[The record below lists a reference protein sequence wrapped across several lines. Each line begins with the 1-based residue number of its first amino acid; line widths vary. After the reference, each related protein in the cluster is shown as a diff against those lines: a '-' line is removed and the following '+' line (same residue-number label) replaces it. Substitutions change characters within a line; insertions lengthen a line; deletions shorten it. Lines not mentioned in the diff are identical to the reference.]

1 MSAARAAGRRTRVLA
16 SLLAVALAAG
26 VAEAV
31 DAPAGAVVPAQTVS
45 DGTRTLTVSQV
56 TGLDPNGQAVEVTGS
71 GYDASEGSGIY
82 VVFCAAPQ
90 PGMAPNP
97 CGGGPGAG
105 GGSGWVA
112 GGQYG
117 ADNGATPF
125 GPDGSFALPVT
136 VSPMIGDVDCRQV
149 RCAIVTRNDHRKIGD
164 RSQDVVVP
172 VSFTDADPAS
182 LPLATAAPDGAAST
196 PATGIRIVPIAE
208 HPKPKLPVTVKSADG
223 RSVEVT
229 DVSRVVSL
237 NGSLSEIVSTL
248 GLGNRIVGRDVS
260 ATFPEIEDVPLVT
273 RGHDISAE
281 SVLSRRPTL
290 VLAQTDTGPP
300 DALKQ
305 IRDAGV
311 PVVVFDQPDKIADIG
326 AREMAVA
333 RTLGVT
339 DEGDALRARTRA
351 ELRSIQAGIPDDA
364 DKPTVAFLYV
374 RGQAGVYLIGG
385 KGSGADSMI
394 KAAGGIDA
402 GTELGLK
409 KAFTPITSEALVEA
423 APDVILLTTT
433 GLESVGGI
441 DGLVEIPGIA
451 QTPAG
456 RARRVLTEEDG
467 LLFSFGSRTPV
478 ALQRLVDKLHQDT
491 AAPDT
496 SAQS

>member
-1 MSAARAAGRRTRVLA
+1 
-16 SLLAVALAAG
+16 
-26 VAEAV
+26 
-31 DAPAGAVVPAQTVS
+31 
-45 DGTRTLTVSQV
+45 
-56 TGLDPNGQAVEVTGS
+56 
-71 GYDASEGSGIY
+71 
-82 VVFCAAPQ
+82 
-90 PGMAPNP
+90 
-97 CGGGPGAG
+97 
-105 GGSGWVA
+105 
-112 GGQYG
+112 
-117 ADNGATPF
+117 
-125 GPDGSFALPVT
+125 
-136 VSPMIGDVDCRQV
+136 
-149 RCAIVTRNDHRKIGD
+149 
-164 RSQDVVVP
+164 
-172 VSFTDADPAS
+172 
-182 LPLATAAPDGAAST
+182 
-196 PATGIRIVPIAE
+196 
-208 HPKPKLPVTVKSADG
+208 
-223 RSVEVT
+223 
-229 DVSRVVSL
+229 VSL

-248 GLGNRIVGRDVS
+248 GLGNRLVGRDVS
-260 ATFPEIEDVPLVT
+260 ATFPEVADVPLVT
-273 RGHDISAE
+273 RGHDVSAE

-290 VLAQTDTGPP
+290 VLAQSDTGPP

-311 PVVVFDQPDKIADIG
+311 PVVVFDQPNQIADIG
-326 AREMAVA
+326 AREMSVA

-339 DEGDALRARTRA
+339 DEGEALRARTRA
-351 ELRSIQAGIPDDA
+351 ELESIQAGIPADA

-456 RARRVLTEEDG
+456 KARRVVTEEDG

-478 ALQRLVDKLHQDT
+478 ALQRLVDKLHQDS
-491 AAPDT
+491 
-496 SAQS
+496 SARS